1 MPSGHAAAFTRQRQR
16 GYDVPIVA
24 EVWFV
29 RRRSWA
35 VSLIVTVIVAL
46 VIASSSG
53 AFTPLPRPGSAL
65 APGVVTLARVGTS
78 RGSAVISVYRARYLG
93 GVVLCI
99 DQLGEGDTG
108 GAGGCVT
115 YPLGPGSKYQSVG
128 SDIWVLNGGGGFC
141 GPHPFEVVTAIVIH
155 NGLTAW
161 LRTPN
166 GLSRMQAVTVPK
178 TFNVSGPLV
187 YAVLTKAPDTIQL
200 RTASGKVA
208 SSTPA
213 FSAGPPGY
221 CGGLNPDTTSN

>member
-1 MPSGHAAAFTRQRQR
+1 
-16 GYDVPIVA
+16 VPIVA

-65 APGVVTLARVGTS
+65 APGVVTLAHVETP

-93 GVVLCI
+93 RVVLCI
-99 DQLGEGDTG
+99 EQAGEGGTG
-108 GAGGCVT
+108 YAGGCAT
-115 YPLGPGSKYQSVG
+115 YPLGPESKYQPVS
-128 SDIWVLNGGGGFC
+128 SDVWVLDGGGGSC
-141 GPHPFEVVTAIVIH
+141 KSHPFQVLTAVVIH

-166 GLSRMQAVTVPK
+166 GPSRMQAVTVPK
-178 TFNVSGPLV
+178 AFKVSGPLV

-208 SSTPA
+208 FSTPA

-221 CGGLNPDTTSN
+221 CGGLNPDTTNN